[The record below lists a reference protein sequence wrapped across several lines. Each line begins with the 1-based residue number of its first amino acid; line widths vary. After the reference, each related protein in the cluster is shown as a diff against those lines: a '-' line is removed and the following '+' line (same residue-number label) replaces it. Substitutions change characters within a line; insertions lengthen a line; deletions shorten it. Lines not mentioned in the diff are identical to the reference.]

1 MVLSVVAASG
11 GLVGEH
17 VIMPEEGSERPAAA
31 DRDQF
36 IPVRK
41 IDIIAALVEHG
52 SLGGDRDKFRQLCRL
67 LGAIYHYEYFDRL
80 ERLRADYF
88 YFNPEIEPHE
98 RFDDDALERA
108 YADLLDALTSV
119 LKGANFVE
127 VPHAEIDGAHRAR
140 AVLRVELKAPLDD
153 YREVRFFRRGH
164 HRETIPIVDWFGLRK
179 RTIEA
184 IVYDDVVLF
193 VALKSE
199 AQIAKRERRRLARDK
214 IRPGSVLIKYFRNI
228 ATADLH
234 ALYPD
239 VRVVMSTFDKLTL
252 GLPALAGGVPIALSL
267 ASTLTVLL
275 LVIGFYLGIVG
286 AVEGDEVKKAFAA
299 MSGLAALG
307 GFVMRQWMNYQ
318 RRSLKYQKVLTDH
331 IYFRNINNNAGI
343 FDAVIG
349 AAEDQECKEA
359 FLAYYFLHIAT
370 EPSTQAMLEQRIE
383 AWLKA
388 TFGVEVEFAVDEAL
402 AKLDRLGVLVR
413 AGDRLAVPTLDET
426 LARLHGV
433 WRDFFSGPT
442 A

>member
-1 MVLSVVAASG
+1 MTGLALLEDRHDAERG
-11 GLVGEH
+11 GRLLADQQA
-17 VIMPEEGSERPAAA
+17 EGGNVTIPQGDVSAVPAAA

-41 IDIIAALVEHG
+41 IDLLAALVEHG
-52 SLGGDRDKFRQLCRL
+52 SLTGEDHDKFRDVCRL

-88 YFNPEIEPHE
+88 YFNPEIEPHA

-119 LKGANFVE
+119 LKGGNFVE
-127 VPHAEIDGAHRAR
+127 VPHAEIDRAHRAR

-164 HRETIPIVDWFGLRK
+164 HRETFPLVDWFGLRK

-184 IVYDDVVLF
+184 MVYDDVVLL
-193 VALKSE
+193 VAIKPE
-199 AQIAKRERRRLARDK
+199 AQIASKRERRRLAHGK

-228 ATADLH
+228 ATTDLN
-234 ALYPD
+234 ALYPN
-239 VRVVMSTFDKLTL
+239 VRVVMSTFDKLAL

-267 ASTLTVLL
+267 TSTLTVLF
-275 LVIGFYLGIVG
+275 LVVGFYLGLVG
-286 AVEGDEVKKAFAA
+286 AVEGNEVKKAFAA

-318 RRSLKYQKVLTDH
+318 RRSLKYQKVLTDN

-359 FLAYYFLHIAT
+359 FLAYYFLAT
-370 EPSTQAMLEQRIE
+370 A
-383 AWLKA
+383 A
-388 TFGVEVEFAVDEAL
+388 TAPRQDAL
-402 AKLDRLGVLVR
+402 
-413 AGDRLAVPTLDET
+413 GDRMERWL
-426 LARLHGV
+426 G
-433 WRDFFSGPT
+433 
-442 A
+442 